1 MTIHLILGLIK
12 KTLYKMSQYFPKPF
26 KNLVGNI
33 NVRLNLS
40 NYATNNDLKILFML
54 ILETLH

>member
-26 KNLVGNI
+26 KNFGENV

-40 NYATNNDLKILFML
+40 NYATNNDLKILL
-54 ILETLH
+54 ILIHQILH

>member
-1 MTIHLILGLIK
+1 MI
-12 KTLYKMSQYFPKPF
+12 QYFLKPF
-26 KNLVGNI
+26 KNFGGNI

>member
-12 KTLYKMSQYFPKPF
+12 KTLYKMSQYLPKPF

-40 NYATNNDLKILFML
+40 NYATNNDLKILLML